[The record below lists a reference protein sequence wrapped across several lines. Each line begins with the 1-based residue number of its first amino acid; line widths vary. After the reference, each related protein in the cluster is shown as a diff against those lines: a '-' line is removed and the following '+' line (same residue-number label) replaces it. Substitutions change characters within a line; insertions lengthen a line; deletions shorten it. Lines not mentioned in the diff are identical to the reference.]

1 MFRHAGVATSR
12 SLFVATPPLILTLLD
27 EESYHGRERIYAFP
41 TRDFA
46 CLRLAPDCG
55 AEAGVFLI
63 SLKKFAFFKRL
74 LDLEF

>member
-27 EESYHGRERIYAFP
+27 KEGYHSRERIYAFP

-46 CLRLAPDCG
+46 YLRIAPHCG
-55 AEAGVFLI
+55 AEAGASLI
-63 SLKKFAFFKRL
+63 SLKKFVFLKRPL
-74 LDLEF
+74 NLEF